1 MYINLHSSLPF
12 TGDGA
17 PINRWKHWFRDQPVG
32 EPQPTHTESMIDL
45 FPETDEYDDE
55 DLKEST
61 GIVLPDGS
69 NAKFYSNVRPKVVL
83 KHFEWMRT
91 YGLTGVFHHRFIES
105 IHLKNNREWK
115 TMVLRNVKAA
125 AEVSAMCIIYVLVC
139 IFIHVVLQSNAE

>member
-91 YGLTGVFHHRFIES
+91 YGLTGTFHHRFIES